1 MKHEMLR
8 CSVYEREEHYAAF
21 SAVFKS
27 VIDKHVPLKNY
38 SEIIMLISKP
48 KN

>member
-1 MKHEMLR
+1 MKREMLR
-8 CSVYEREEHYAAF
+8 GSVYQREEHYAAF

-27 VIDKHVPLKNY
+27 ATDKHVPLKNY